1 MSAELKWQLTTISSS
16 PMIPDSTFLIPK
28 LSRGFEAFITLPGSK
43 SIALRQLA
51 ISALVDGTSHI
62 SGIPKCDDTDA
73 MIDCL
78 RALGVAI
85 DAGPAM
91 TSVTGPMNFGS
102 ADVEL
107 NARMSGASTRLLI
120 ALAALRSGST
130 RIDGHESL
138 RVRTNAPLFTVLR
151 DNGCDVLSDAGTLP
165 ATIKG
170 GLKAASALHIDGSLS
185 SQYITALTVIAPVLA
200 HRRGEAR
207 QVIKIHGDLVSRPY
221 IDITLNEM
229 AKRSVIGEWVEPT
242 VLSLPAAH
250 YQSGK
255 FVVEGDASAASYF
268 SALATLHGGT
278 VTLTNLDATTVQGD
292 YAFCDVME
300 CLGSSVERRGL
311 TRITGPGQLSPLPQ
325 IDMQDMPDVAL
336 TLIAMSPALAAP
348 IEISGL
354 QSLHHKECDR
364 LECPATEMS
373 AMGIDLSTGHS
384 SIAVKPLADQAPKAH
399 TLTTYHDHR
408 MAMAF
413 ATLGSAYG
421 NLTVDDKA
429 VVNKTYPDF
438 WHDYARL
445 V

>member
-1 MSAELKWQLTTISSS
+1 
-16 PMIPDSTFLIPK
+16 MIPDSTFLIPK
-28 LSRGFEAFITLPGSK
+28 LSRGFEASITLPGSK

-51 ISALVDGTSHI
+51 ISALVDGKSYI

-78 RALGVAI
+78 RTLGVAI
-85 DAGPAM
+85 DEGSSV

-120 ALAALRSGST
+120 GLAALRSGST

-138 RVRTNAPLFTVLR
+138 RVRTNAPLFNVLR

-170 GLKAASALHIDGSLS
+170 GMKADGALHIDGSLS
-185 SQYITALTVIAPVLA
+185 SQYITAVTVIAPVLA
-200 HRRGEAR
+200 HRRGEAT
-207 QVIKIHGDLVSRPY
+207 QVIQIHGDLVSRPY

-229 AKRSVIGEWVEPT
+229 AKRSVAGEWIDPA
-242 VLSLPAAH
+242 VLSLPAAR
-250 YQSGK
+250 YQSGE

-300 CLGSSVERRGL
+300 SLGSSVERQGL
-311 TRITGPGQLSPLPQ
+311 TRITGPGQLKPLPQ
-325 IDMQDMPDVAL
+325 IDMQEMPDVAL
-336 TLIAMSPALAAP
+336 TLIAMSPILATP

-364 LECPATEMS
+364 LECPATEMRT
-373 AMGIDLSTGHS
+373 MGVDLSTSHS
-384 SIAVKPLADQAPKAH
+384 SVTVKPFGSQAPKAH
-399 TLTTYHDHR
+399 MLSTYHDHR

-421 NLTVDDKA
+421 NVTVDDKA

-438 WHDYARL
+438 WQDYARL
-445 V
+445 I